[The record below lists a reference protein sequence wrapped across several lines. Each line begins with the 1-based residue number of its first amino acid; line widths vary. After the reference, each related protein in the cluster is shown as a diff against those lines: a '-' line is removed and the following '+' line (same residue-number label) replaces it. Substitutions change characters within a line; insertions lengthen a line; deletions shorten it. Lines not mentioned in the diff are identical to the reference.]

1 MRGIEGELGAVGIR
15 QARHVARVFDHGQLH
30 AQADAQEG
38 HLVLAG
44 ELDGP
49 DLALDAALAEA
60 ARHQDGV
67 VVGQH
72 GGAFTLDLLG
82 VEVVDGDAGGG
93 VHAGMH
99 QRLGQ
104 RLVGLGEVDV
114 LADHGNA
121 HVMARMLQPLDEG
134 VPDAQVCGRTVELEQ
149 IDKDV
154 VDLLLVQ
161 HARDLVDGVGIAHGD
176 DRIHRNVGKER
187 DLGALVIGDGTV
199 GPAQHHVGLD
209 ADLAQ
214 LLQRVLG
221 GLGLE
226 LAGLAQEGHQ
236 REVHE
241 AGVAAPD
248 LQAHLPGG
256 LEERQ
261 GFDVTHGAADLDD
274 GDLGLG
280 RGAHARAT
288 LDEGLDLVGDVRDD
302 LHRAAQVLAPT
313 FLADDGVVDLT
324 GGEVVGAAHAR
335 RNEALVVA
343 QVQVGLGAVLGDE
356 DLAVLERAHGARVDV
371 DVGIKLHQRDVDPPR
386 LQERG
391 HRGGGYALA
400 QGRDHAAGD
409 KYIFGHVCPSGNG
422 NCSNDPALAKV
433 RRWRSR

>member
-1 MRGIEGELGAVGIR
+1 
-15 QARHVARVFDHGQLH
+15 
-30 AQADAQEG
+30 
-38 HLVLAG
+38 
-44 ELDGP
+44 
-49 DLALDAALAEA
+49 
-60 ARHQDGV
+60 
-67 VVGQH
+67 
-72 GGAFTLDLLG
+72 
-82 VEVVDGDAGGG
+82 
-93 VHAGMH
+93 
-99 QRLGQ
+99 
-104 RLVGLGEVDV
+104 
-114 LADHGNA
+114 
-121 HVMARMLQPLDEG
+121 MLQPLNEG
-134 VPDAQVCGRTVELEQ
+134 VPDAQVCRRTVELQQ
-149 IDKDV
+149 IDEDV
-154 VDLLLVQ
+154 IDLLLVQ

-248 LQAHLPGG
+248 LQAHLPCG

-280 RGAHARAT
+280 RGAHACTT

-302 LHRAAQVLAPT
+302 LHRAAQVLAPA
-313 FLADDGVVDLT
+313 FLADDGVVDLA

-335 RNEALVVA
+335 RDEALVVA

-356 DLAVLERAHGARVDV
+356 DLTVLERAHGARVDV
-371 DVGIKLHQRDVDPPR
+371 DVGVKFHQRDVDPPR

-391 HRGGGYALA
+391 HGGGGYALA

-422 NCSNDPALAKV
+422 NCSNDPVPSKV
-433 RRWRSR
+433 LRWRFRARNPTLPRMTLPADTTAFPWCKNGQLSIRVLSPVCAAACLHRKWRRYREDSPDGLGWRCRMRRPATGLGPVPSDTEPGIVRATPGHPSLKGSLHGAR